1 MEIFLPTLHTFENNN
16 IFTGSCGLLRFR
28 IAPTVVMATPKEVD
42 LAASSIHAELW
53 HGELCYEL
61 SEMEQER
68 TFPIP
73 LKFFISFS
81 FSHPTIFCIFA
92 PKAKVNCIPA

>member
-42 LAASSIHAELW
+42 L
-53 HGELCYEL
+53 
-61 SEMEQER
+61 
-68 TFPIP
+68 
-73 LKFFISFS
+73 
-81 FSHPTIFCIFA
+81 HPRRA
-92 PKAKVNCIPA
+92 VARRAVL